1 MISSLEEKARKFATR
16 WHYGQLRKY
25 TDEPYITHCEAVAGI
40 VRSVKHVPE
49 MVAAAWLH
57 DTVEDTACTLSDIEA
72 VFGESVARLVS
83 EVTKVSS
90 HWNGNRAHRVAMDN
104 AHYRKASP
112 QGQTIKLADLIHNT
126 ASIVDYD
133 PKFAKTYMKEK
144 AELVPFLTE
153 GDPALRARAQA
164 QLDKYFGVARPEQD
178 IYATAFRKSG
188 LPWFSFGVVP

>member
-1 MISSLEEKARKFATR
+1 MKYSLEGEARKFATR

-25 TDEPYITHCEAVAGI
+25 TNAPYITHCEAVAGI
-40 VRSVKHVPE
+40 VKSVRHISE

-72 VFGESVARLVS
+72 VFGETVARLVS
-83 EVTKVSS
+83 EVTKVSTP
-90 HWNGNRAHRVAMDN
+90 WNGNRSVRVTLDN

-126 ASIVDYD
+126 ESIVGYD

-144 AELVPFLTE
+144 QDLVPFLTE
-153 GDPALRARAQA
+153 GDPLLRARAQE
-164 QLDKYFGVARPEQD
+164 QLDAYFKPIKPEEDD
-178 IYATAFRKSG
+178 IYVRAWKTIHGAH
-188 LPWFSFGVVP
+188 P